1 MNIDLTGK
9 NAFVFG
15 ASKGIGRAIAFS
27 LASLGANVTLA
38 ARSAEKL
45 AEISLELNK
54 QRVADH
60 QDHDYLVVDGNDPA
74 DIKRKLQILLKPLQ
88 VQLNNNLKL

>member
-54 QRVADH
+54 QKVADH

-74 DIKRKLQILLKPLQ
+74 DIKRKLQILLNVKTYHSY
-88 VQLNNNLKL
+88 